1 MIDEIPIQGYRG
13 WTFTLRLNRHARTL
27 NKKNRRKFNLYGNR
41 RVRLFRRNVK
51 VQAHKASKPYFKI
64 KKTQS
69 FFWLYAVLLFSNEF
83 STSEMRADNQV
94 HLCTMNPPVFC
105 PFYQVN
111 SKYYT

>member
-1 MIDEIPIQGYRG
+1 M
-13 WTFTLRLNRHARTL
+13 WKL
-27 NKKNRRKFNLYGNR
+27 KNH
-41 RVRLFRRNVK
+41 VK
-51 VQAHKASKPYFKI
+51 VDDRWNTYSRNKASKPYFKI

-69 FFWLYAVLLFSNEF
+69 FFWLYAVLLFPNEF